1 MTKKNAGFREK
12 KMLRNMDI
20 FRARTSTAKIKVR
33 QTQLCYVKNK
43 ITKKTQKNFYLRIL
57 T

>member
-20 FRARTSTAKIKVR
+20 FRARTFTAKIKVR

-43 ITKKTQKNFYLRIL
+43 ITKNPKKLL
-57 T
+57 S

>member
-20 FRARTSTAKIKVR
+20 FRARTFTAKIKVR

-43 ITKKTQKNFYLRIL
+43 ITKKNQKNFYLRIL